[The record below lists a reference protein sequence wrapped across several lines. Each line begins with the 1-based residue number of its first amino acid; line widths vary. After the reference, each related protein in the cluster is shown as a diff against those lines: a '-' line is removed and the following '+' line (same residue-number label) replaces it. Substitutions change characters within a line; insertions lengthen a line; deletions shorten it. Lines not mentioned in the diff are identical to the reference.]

1 MDGCDLWGLVVRQ
14 GEHIEAITEEGN
26 NMLQLYIISPKY
38 VHIKTEKI
46 RHGVWRFL
54 VYYYIDDLWISSI
67 MHVSKKHTVAKIF
80 FLKKMSDPDEIV
92 NLAKTTTICIVVELC
107 MDRGGL

>member
-1 MDGCDLWGLVVRQ
+1 
-14 GEHIEAITEEGN
+14 
-26 NMLQLYIISPKY
+26 
-38 VHIKTEKI
+38 
-46 RHGVWRFL
+46 
-54 VYYYIDDLWISSI
+54 

-80 FLKKMSDPDEIV
+80 FKKMSDPDKIV